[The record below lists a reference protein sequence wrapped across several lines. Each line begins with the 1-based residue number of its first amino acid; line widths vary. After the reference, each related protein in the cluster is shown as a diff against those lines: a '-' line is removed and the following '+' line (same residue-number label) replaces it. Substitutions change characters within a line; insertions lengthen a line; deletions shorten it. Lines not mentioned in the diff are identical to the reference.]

1 MNLKNKLVSL
11 FDKARITLWGTKQ
24 LIVAAPK
31 ETGILSLLIV
41 LQGIIPACSLFI
53 VQVIINWILSP
64 EAFFPLGLVLAWSGI
79 LVLGTVI
86 NPIISVIRI
95 NLNEKALTHCNVLLM
110 EKANGIEGLAPFE
123 NPKLYD
129 QIQFLKNESARRPL
143 NFVFIITGLVKDA
156 ITLCS
161 ILVVIS
167 TSNLWMPIFILTA
180 CIPHAISTYWFEK
193 QTWTD
198 MLFRSPE
205 SRRLAWFSSLTLDE
219 RYSKEIR
226 LFGFGDFLVTQY
238 KNLAK
243 SFHEAFSSERWRKS
257 CGFVS
262 LSLISVLGN
271 VFIFIF
277 AIMHAKQGN
286 LTAGAVVMVLQA
298 LVMTQLEI
306 NGLIQDFG
314 MLAQT
319 MLFFEKF
326 NHFLKTDFCY
336 LITKKKA
343 VPTDPFPKNVI
354 RFEEVSFTYPDGRK
368 VLSNVSFSIPIGKKI
383 AVVGENGAGKST
395 LVKLLARFYD
405 PTEGKILIDGIDLKD
420 IDLKTWRQYLS
431 VVFQDFGQYH
441 LSAKENI
448 GISRSSFDLEEI
460 AEAAKKGGFDSV
472 VAKLPSGFESML
484 GKEFGGTSL
493 SGGEWQKIAMSRAFF
508 RDANILILDEP
519 TAALDPKS
527 EHEVFQK
534 FAENTEN
541 KTTFFITHR
550 LGSVRMADW
559 ILVLKNG
566 ELIEEGTHEELL
578 AKRDGEYAYLFSL
591 QADRYAVKCKSLKS
605 RYLPTLLFAI
615 AIFLIR
621 FLI

>member
-1 MNLKNKLVSL
+1 MESKNKLSNL
-11 FDKARITLWGTKQ
+11 LDKIKITLWGTKQ
-24 LIVAAPK
+24 LIIAAPK
-31 ETGILSLLIV
+31 EISILSLLII
-41 LQGIIPACSLFI
+41 LQGVIPACSLFI
-53 VQVIINWILSP
+53 VQEIINWILSL
-64 EAFFPLGLVLAWSGI
+64 EVFFPLSLVLAWSGI
-79 LVLGTVI
+79 LVLGAVI
-86 NPIISVIRI
+86 SPVISVIRI
-95 NLNEKALTHCNVLLM
+95 SLNEKALTHCNVLLM
-110 EKANGIEGLAPFE
+110 EKANSIEGLAPFE
-123 NPKLYD
+123 NPNLYD
-129 QIQFLKNESARRPL
+129 QIQFLKNESSRRPL
-143 NFVFIITGLVKDA
+143 NFVFIITGLVKDF
-156 ITLCS
+156 ITLGG

-167 TSNLWMPIFILTA
+167 TINLWVPVFILIA
-180 CIPHAISTYWFEK
+180 CIPQAISTYWFEK
-193 QTWTD
+193 QTWAD

-243 SFHEAFSSERWRKS
+243 SFHEAFSAERWKKS

-262 LSLISVLGN
+262 LALISVFGN
-271 VFIFIF
+271 IVIFVF

-326 NHFLKTDFCY
+326 NQFLKTDFCD
-336 LITKKKA
+336 LISKKK
-343 VPTDPFPKNVI
+343 VIPPDPFPKDAI
-354 RFEEVSFTYPDGRK
+354 CFEGVSFTYPDGRK
-368 VLSNVSFSIPIGKKI
+368 VLSNVSFSIPIGRKI

-405 PTEGKILIDGIDLKD
+405 PTEGKILIDGIDLQE

-441 LSAKENI
+441 LNAKENI
-448 GISRSSFDLEEI
+448 GLSRGSFDLEKI

-472 VAKLPSGFESML
+472 VTKLPLGFESML

-534 FAENTEN
+534 FSENTES

-578 AKRDGEYAYLFSL
+578 SNKNGEYACLFSL
-591 QADRYAVKCKSLKS
+591 QTHLYTAKEANEMVFESV
-605 RYLPTLLFAI
+605 
-615 AIFLIR
+615 
-621 FLI
+621 

>member
-1 MNLKNKLVSL
+1 MNVKNKIFELL
-11 FDKARITLWGTKQ
+11 EKIRITLWGTKQ

-31 ETGILSLLIV
+31 ETSILSLLV
-41 LQGIIPACSLFI
+41 LLQGIIPACSLFI
-53 VQVIINWILSP
+53 IQVIINWILSSN
-64 EAFFPLGLVLAWSGI
+64 ASFPVGLILAWSGI
-79 LVLGTVI
+79 LVLNTII

-95 NLNEKALTHCNVLLM
+95 NLNEKALTHCNILLM
-110 EKANGIEGLAPFE
+110 EKANSIEGLEPFE

-143 NFVFIITGLVKDA
+143 NFVFIMTGLVKDA

-167 TSNLWMPIFILTA
+167 IINFWMPAFILIA

-243 SFHEAFSSERWRKS
+243 SFHDAFSSERWKKS

-262 LSLISVLGN
+262 LSMISVIVN
-271 VFIFIF
+271 IIIFIF
-277 AIMHAKQGN
+277 AIMHAKLGN
-286 LTAGAVVMVLQA
+286 LTVGAVVMVLQA

-336 LITKKKA
+336 LITKKKI
-343 VPTDPFPKNVI
+343 VPTDPFPKNEI
-354 RFEEVSFTYPDGRK
+354 RFENVSFTYPDGRK
-368 VLSNVSFSIPIGKKI
+368 VLSNMNFSIPIGKKI

-405 PTEGKILIDGIDLKD
+405 PTEGSIILDGIDLKE
-420 IDLKTWRQYLS
+420 IDLKTWRQTLS
-431 VVFQDFGQYH
+431 VIFQDFGQYH

-472 VAKLPSGFESML
+472 VNKLPSGFESML

-493 SGGEWQKIAMSRAFF
+493 SGGEWQKLAMSRAFF

-566 ELIEEGTHEELL
+566 ELIEKGTHAELL
-578 AKRDGEYAYLFSL
+578 AKKNGEYAHLFSL
-591 QADRYAVKCKSLKS
+591 QADHYTVKPVSEVLV
-605 RYLPTLLFAI
+605 
-615 AIFLIR
+615 
-621 FLI
+621 

>member
-1 MNLKNKLVSL
+1 MNLKNKLVNFL
-11 FDKARITLWGTKQ
+11 DKIRITLWGIKQ
-24 LIVAAPK
+24 LIIAAPK
-31 ETGILSLLIV
+31 ETSILALLIT
-41 LQGIIPACSLFI
+41 LQGVIPASSLFI
-53 VQVIINWILSP
+53 VQETINWILSTGSVL
-64 EAFFPLGLVLAWSGI
+64 FPLELVIAWTGI
-79 LVLGTVI
+79 LAIGTVI
-86 NPIISVIRI
+86 DPIISILCI
-95 NLNEKALTHCNVLLM
+95 HLNEKSLTHCNVLLM

-123 NPKLYD
+123 DPKLYD
-129 QIQFLKNESARRPL
+129 QIQFLKNESARRPI
-143 NFVFIITGLVKDA
+143 NFVFIITRLVKGL
-156 ITLCS
+156 ITLSS
-161 ILVVIS
+161 ILLIIS
-167 TSNLWMPIFILTA
+167 TINLWIPLFILIV

-205 SRRLAWFSSLTLDE
+205 SRRLAWLSSLTLDE
-219 RYSKEIR
+219 RFSKEIR
-226 LFGFGDFLVTQY
+226 LFGFGDFLVNQY
-238 KNLAK
+238 KNLAR
-243 SFHEAFSSERWRKS
+243 SFHETFSMRRWKKS

-262 LSLISVLGN
+262 LSLLSVLGN
-271 VFIFIF
+271 VIIFIF
-277 AIMHAKQGN
+277 VIMQAKQGN
-286 LTAGAVVMVLQA
+286 LTAGTVVMALQA

-306 NGLIQDFG
+306 SGLIQDFG

-326 NHFLKTDFCY
+326 SHFLKTDFSY
-336 LITKKKA
+336 LSPKKKIT
-343 VPTDPFPKNVI
+343 PTNPFPVKDI
-354 RFEEVSFTYPDGRK
+354 CFEGVSFTYPDGRK
-368 VLSNVSFSIPIGKKI
+368 VLANMSFTIPIGRKI
-383 AVVGENGAGKST
+383 AIVGENGAGKST
-395 LVKLLARFYD
+395 LVKLLSRFYD
-405 PTEGKILIDGIDLKD
+405 PTEGRILIDGIDLKE
-420 IDLKTWRQYLS
+420 IDLKIWRQYLS

-441 LSAKENI
+441 FSAKENI
-448 GISRSSFDLEEI
+448 GISRSSFDLGEI
-460 AEAAKKGGFDSV
+460 TEAAKKGGFDSV
-472 VAKLPSGFESML
+472 AAKLPKGFESML

-578 AKRDGEYAYLFSL
+578 SKRDGEYAYLFSL
-591 QADRYAVKCKSLKS
+591 QADRYAENLRKC
-605 RYLPTLLFAI
+605 
-615 AIFLIR
+615 
-621 FLI
+621 

>member
-1 MNLKNKLVSL
+1 MNLKKSFTLL
-11 FDKARITLWGTKQ
+11 LDKVRITLWGIKQ

-31 ETGILSLLIV
+31 ETSILALLII
-41 LQGIIPACSLFI
+41 LQAIIPACSLFL
-53 VQVIINWILSP
+53 VQIIINWILSP
-64 EAFFPLGLVLAWSGI
+64 EAFFPLNLVMIWSVI
-79 LVLGTVI
+79 LILGTVI
-86 NPIISVIRI
+86 NPLISVIRI

-110 EKANGIEGLAPFE
+110 EKANQIEGLAPFE

-143 NFVFIITGLVKDA
+143 NFVFIITGLVKDF

-161 ILVVIS
+161 ILTVIS
-167 TSNLWMPIFILTA
+167 IIDLWLPIFILIA
-180 CIPHAISTYWFEK
+180 CIPHAVSTYWFEK

-238 KNLAK
+238 KNLARSFHQAFSGERWKK
-243 SFHEAFSSERWRKS
+243 SF
-257 CGFVS
+257 GFIS

-271 VFIFIF
+271 IVIFTF
-277 AIMHAKQGN
+277 AIMHAKQGD
-286 LTAGAVVMVLQA
+286 LTVGAVVMVLQA

-336 LITKKKA
+336 LITKKNLI
-343 VPTDPFPKNVI
+343 PNNPFPRNDI
-354 RFEEVSFTYPDGRK
+354 CFESVSFTYPDGRK
-368 VLSNVSFSIPIGKKI
+368 VLSNINFSIPVGKKI
-383 AVVGENGAGKST
+383 AIVGENGAGKST

-405 PTEGKILIDGIDLKD
+405 PTEGRILIDGIDLKE
-420 IDLKTWRQYLS
+420 IDLKTWRRTLS

-448 GISRSSFDLEEI
+448 GISRSSFDLEQI
-460 AEAAKKGGFDSV
+460 KEAAKKGGFDSV
-472 VAKLPSGFESML
+472 AAKLPSGFESML

-550 LGSVRMADW
+550 LGSVRMADR

-566 ELIEEGTHEELL
+566 GLIEEGTHEELIL
-578 AKRDGEYAYLFSL
+578 KKSGEYANLFSL
-591 QADRYAVKCKSLKS
+591 QADRYVLKKLNEAK
-605 RYLPTLLFAI
+605 LPHGI
-615 AIFLIR
+615 H
-621 FLI
+621 